1 MIEFPFDDVINM
13 VYNAKKGVE
22 VRKGLGQMG
31 EYCKKFAD
39 DAGKQADTAKQAA
52 ETAASNASTAAST
65 ATTKAEEAASS
76 ASAAAGSA
84 AEAKEIAGSTAE
96 QTMAAI
102 GLSVVDGALCMT
114 YDDGT
119 TPAGVP
125 ESEE

>member
-1 MIEFPFDDVINM
+1 MTKTFKQVIDGIRTA
-13 VYNAKKGVE
+13 VLGKE
-22 VRKGLGQMG
+22 VREDIAQMG
-31 EYCKKFAD
+31 EYCQKFTE
-39 DAGKQADTAKQAA
+39 DAGKQADAAKQAA

-84 AEAKEIAGSTAE
+84 EEAKEIAGSTAE

-119 TPAGVP
+119 TTAGVP